1 MLARFR
7 IVTLV
12 LTQISIISLIVIGIL
27 SFNLW
32 QAVENKKTA
41 SYVGQ
46 VYRAAEMADE
56 MAGTLLRQEV
66 ALTLAASLP
75 RMERDDFLEEA
86 DALQVQAEAT
96 FAELQ
101 EELQRHVLLEDERF
115 GPLFEELDTAFTT
128 FQSQR
133 EAVRQDL
140 EEQASITAGLIG
152 GVEEAFAAPQRPAI
166 TLTTRLE
173 NSLRALDPLVA
184 QQTGVRQ
191 HVGMIEQLA
200 SSQHMQ
206 IAVRLATM
214 RTLYGLDLDNIVQAQ
229 AQIESLW
236 ARMNDLARASVAFP
250 ELAPAL
256 QEAEEIFHQS
266 YVATLSDIID
276 GRVSPDAY
284 SFEEW
289 NDLAVAALA
298 SLQALERVTAG
309 VVAEI
314 AETSDRRASTVL
326 LVGVL
331 VALLSIL
338 LIIQGFLMM
347 RSRLV
352 RPVGGLV
359 DTIQEISRGN
369 LDKKVS
375 LTTQKD
381 EIGQIAAALE
391 QLRLEGLKAQTAN
404 AERLKEQEREAE
416 RARIIEQVARDFDAS
431 ISDALNHN
439 LEISQSVNGAANVLQ
454 TTAENVSRQ
463 SDYVNQSSEQATH
476 NVQTVASSSEQLAAS
491 IQEIN
496 QQIEQSKMLSEE
508 AVEKARETSS
518 RVASLS
524 ESAARI
530 DRVRQLITDI
540 AEKTNLLAL
549 NAAIEAAR
557 AGDAGR
563 GFNIVASEVKDLA
576 KQTADATQEIDRQI
590 KAMEVDTDEVVQGTG
605 TIENFISRVNESIT
619 TIASAAE
626 EQSAATGEIS
636 RSAQEAA
643 AATRQVSDGMGEVR
657 GAVDETHRMA
667 NDMLSLAEGIST
679 QSERLREQFSNFLER
694 VRTA

>member
-12 LTQISIISLIVIGIL
+12 LAQISIISLIVIGIL

-32 QAVENKKTA
+32 QAVENKRTA

-496 QQIEQSKMLSEE
+496 QQIEQSKLLSEE

>member
-12 LTQISIISLIVIGIL
+12 LAQISIISLIVIGIL

-32 QAVENKKTA
+32 QAVENKRTA

-508 AVEKARETSS
+508 AVERARETSS

>member
-12 LTQISIISLIVIGIL
+12 LAQISIISLIVIGIL

-32 QAVENKKTA
+32 QAVENKRTA

-214 RTLYGLDLDNIVQAQ
+214 RTLYGLDLDNIVQTQ

-284 SFEEW
+284 SFEEG

-309 VVAEI
+309 VVPEI

-463 SDYVNQSSEQATH
+463 SDYVNPSSEQATH

-540 AEKTNLLAL
+540 AEKT
-549 NAAIEAAR
+549 
-557 AGDAGR
+557 
-563 GFNIVASEVKDLA
+563 
-576 KQTADATQEIDRQI
+576 
-590 KAMEVDTDEVVQGTG
+590 
-605 TIENFISRVNESIT
+605 
-619 TIASAAE
+619 
-626 EQSAATGEIS
+626 
-636 RSAQEAA
+636 
-643 AATRQVSDGMGEVR
+643 
-657 GAVDETHRMA
+657 
-667 NDMLSLAEGIST
+667 
-679 QSERLREQFSNFLER
+679 
-694 VRTA
+694 

>member
-1 MLARFR
+1 M
-7 IVTLV
+7 
-12 LTQISIISLIVIGIL
+12 
-27 SFNLW
+27 
-32 QAVENKKTA
+32 
-41 SYVGQ
+41 
-46 VYRAAEMADE
+46 
-56 MAGTLLRQEV
+56 
-66 ALTLAASLP
+66 
-75 RMERDDFLEEA
+75 
-86 DALQVQAEAT
+86 
-96 FAELQ
+96 
-101 EELQRHVLLEDERF
+101 
-115 GPLFEELDTAFTT
+115 
-128 FQSQR
+128 
-133 EAVRQDL
+133 
-140 EEQASITAGLIG
+140 
-152 GVEEAFAAPQRPAI
+152 
-166 TLTTRLE
+166 
-173 NSLRALDPLVA
+173 
-184 QQTGVRQ
+184 
-191 HVGMIEQLA
+191 
-200 SSQHMQ
+200 
-206 IAVRLATM
+206 
-214 RTLYGLDLDNIVQAQ
+214 
-229 AQIESLW
+229 
-236 ARMNDLARASVAFP
+236 AFP

>member
-12 LTQISIISLIVIGIL
+12 LAQISIISLIVIGIL

-32 QAVENKKTA
+32 QAVENKRTA

-289 NDLAVAALA
+289 HDLAVAALA

>member
-12 LTQISIISLIVIGIL
+12 LAQISIISLIVIGIL

-32 QAVENKKTA
+32 QAVENKRTA

>member
-12 LTQISIISLIVIGIL
+12 LAQISIISLIVIGIL

-32 QAVENKKTA
+32 QAVENKRTA

-643 AATRQVSDGMGEVR
+643 AATRQVSDGMGEAR